1 MWRGFSSLN
10 SKLAENRY
18 GGVGWCNS
26 QNYSACPS
34 PISSKFTQQG
44 GRKKKD
50 GKTLVC
56 FPVLLCK
63 LTTDRSEASTYLIKS
78 TIL

>member
-1 MWRGFSSLN
+1 MESVGVPARIIARARHLLVVSLRN
-10 SKLAENRY
+10 REAE
-18 GGVGWCNS
+18 
-26 QNYSACPS
+26 
-34 PISSKFTQQG
+34 
-44 GRKKKD
+44 KKKD

-56 FPVLLCK
+56 FPVLLRK